1 MFKTVAEL
9 GLFVD
14 WGKYFDHL
22 VLIKALL
29 SYDADNDALAF
40 ELS

>member
-14 WGKYFDHL
+14 WGKDLDHI

-29 SYDADNDALAF
+29 SYDADNNALAF